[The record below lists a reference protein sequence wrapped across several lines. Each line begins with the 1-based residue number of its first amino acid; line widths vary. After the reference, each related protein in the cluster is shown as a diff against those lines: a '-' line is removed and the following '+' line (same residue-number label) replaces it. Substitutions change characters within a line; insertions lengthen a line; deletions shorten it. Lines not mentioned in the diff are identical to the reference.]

1 MKKLI
6 LFLIVPAAILAGC
19 GGSDDGGSSDS
30 STATPDSGG
39 TNAAA
44 IELFDSSGC
53 AGCHTLSEADA
64 EGPLGP
70 ELDGTNL
77 SVDQVRTQ
85 IENGGGSMPAFKDQ
99 LTPQEIDQ
107 LAEFVSQASQS

>member
-1 MKKLI
+1 MKKLV
-6 LFLIVPAAILAGC
+6 LLLIVPAAIIAGC
-19 GGSDDGGSSDS
+19 GSSDEGSSGDS
-30 STATPDSGG
+30 GTAASRSGG

-44 IELFDSSGC
+44 IELFDTSGC

-77 SVDQVRTQ
+77 GVDQVRSQ

-107 LAEFVSQASQS
+107 LAEFVSEASQS